1 MVSDERAPGV
11 SAALHE
17 RIGAA
22 LQAGERPWLQK
33 NNLRLGSIVLQRSD
47 GRDAP
52 ALREVAIQMAR
63 RGLDVAGA
71 FDTFVP
77 STYVRGSR
85 TYAVDVA
92 GLEHVIARRIR
103 GENRVTKA
111 GQRFHQMGY
120 ARYIVQVPTVYER
133 LSTGALFRQD
143 HHPVTGDQLGWNVEL
158 NVRGAPEQA
167 LSQLNRLYDEWVASG
182 AAQAAVVPG
191 SDYGPS
197 VKLHVDTTRRPRF
210 DLQEAYVRDGKRT
223 VDTILDRVVF
233 GEPVFAEDL

>member
-1 MVSDERAPGV
+1 M
-11 SAALHE
+11 
-17 RIGAA
+17 
-22 LQAGERPWLQK
+22 
-33 NNLRLGSIVLQRSD
+33 
-47 GRDAP
+47 
-52 ALREVAIQMAR
+52 
-63 RGLDVAGA
+63 
-71 FDTFVP
+71 
-77 STYVRGSR
+77 
-85 TYAVDVA
+85 
-92 GLEHVIARRIR
+92 
-103 GENRVTKA
+103 TKA

-133 LSTGALFRQD
+133 LSTGALFRPD
-143 HHPVTGDQLGWNVEL
+143 HYSVTGDQVGWNVEL

-210 DLQEAYVRDGKRT
+210 DMQQAYVRDGKRT

-233 GEPVFAEDL
+233 GEPVFAEDLWNLHRLHESSRRRSNECGLDVIVASAMWRRGHTHTRQPMMTASEAAQRLVQLAVQLDPDGTLFEIAEF

>member
-1 MVSDERAPGV
+1 M
-11 SAALHE
+11 
-17 RIGAA
+17 
-22 LQAGERPWLQK
+22 RP
-33 NNLRLGSIVLQRSD
+33 RC
-47 GRDAP
+47 
-52 ALREVAIQMAR
+52 REVAIQMAR

-77 STYVRGSR
+77 STTVRGNR

-111 GQRFHQMGY
+111 GQRFHQTGY
-120 ARYIVQVPTVYER
+120 ARFIVQVPTIYER
-133 LSTGALFRQD
+133 LSTGALFHPD
-143 HHPVTGDQLGWNVEL
+143 HYNVTGDQVGWNVEL
-158 NVRGAPEQA
+158 NVRGTPEEA

-210 DLQEAYVRDGKRT
+210 DMQEANVRDGKRT

-233 GEPVFAEDL
+233 GEPVFAEDLWIAPPQQRMPP